1 MNVENQKNIKEM
13 YDPVQIYEL
22 VRSMYKNDD
31 GSPVEL
37 SPTQVEIFATISMKL
52 HPRVHCSTF
61 TRFGKSRTTALA
73 VLTRASTF
81 AEKWAIVAPNA
92 KKAKI
97 VMNYVN
103 RHIFDNEFT
112 AGRFRMDKGDSA
124 ESIRR
129 SRNKSHITFDVGD
142 GLMGEVFIVS
152 AGDAIGEGSANIV
165 EDEASLIDNNDHSM
179 VMRMLGDNPEENFLF
194 KIGNP
199 FLRNHFL
206 NSSVDPAYHQ
216 IIVDCYQGLAEG
228 RITEQT
234 IEENSTYSFFKV
246 LYECKFPS
254 AEAVDEQGWSYLFTD
269 ELIKKAQE
277 RDLEPRGIKRL
288 GVDVARGGRNYN
300 AWVIRGD
307 NYARVVKK
315 DLDNDLMSVA
325 GKTKD
330 IMLDEGVSA
339 DEVYI
344 DDVGV
349 GGGVVDRLKEM
360 GYKINPVKEGAKAV
374 ESEEFENLK
383 AELYAGK
390 QGLEAWLKSGAFLYP
405 HKDWI
410 ELNKIRF
417 KKRSNGKTWIEP
429 KSDMRK
435 RGEESPDVA
444 DALMLTFASDAVSGK
459 NFFVPNTTPS
469 PTDVLNQNNR
479 GGLWDL

>member
-1 MNVENQKNIKEM
+1 
-13 YDPVQIYEL
+13 
-22 VRSMYKNDD
+22 
-31 GSPVEL
+31 
-37 SPTQVEIFATISMKL
+37 
-52 HPRVHCSTF
+52 
-61 TRFGKSRTTALA
+61 
-73 VLTRASTF
+73 
-81 AEKWAIVAPNA
+81 
-92 KKAKI
+92 
-97 VMNYVN
+97 
-103 RHIFDNEFT
+103 
-112 AGRFRMDKGDSA
+112 
-124 ESIRR
+124 
-129 SRNKSHITFDVGD
+129 
-142 GLMGEVFIVS
+142 MGEVFIVS

>member
-1 MNVENQKNIKEM
+1 MNDVSLENLRKE
-13 YDPVQIYEL
+13 YDPEQIAQM
-22 VRSMYKNDD
+22 VSTMYKNDD
-31 GSPVEL
+31 GSPVIL
-37 SPTQVEIFATISMKL
+37 SPTQIDIFATISMKL
-52 HPRVHCSTF
+52 RPRVHCSTF

-73 VLTRASTF
+73 VLTRAATF
-81 AEKWAIVAPNA
+81 PEKWAIVAPNA

-97 VMNYVN
+97 VMNYIN

-129 SRNKSHITFDVGD
+129 SRNKSHITFDVGND
-142 GLMGEVFIVS
+142 LMGEVFIVS
-152 AGDAIGEGSANIV
+152 AGDAIGEGAANIV

-206 NSSVDPAYHQ
+206 TSSMDPAYLQ
-216 IIVDCYQGLAEG
+216 IIVDCYQGLNEG

-234 IEENSTYSFFKV
+234 IEENRGYSFFKV

-254 AEAVDEQGWSYLFTD
+254 AESVDEQGWSYLFTD

-277 RDLEPRGIKRL
+277 RDLELRGIKRL

-330 IMLDEGVSA
+330 IMLEEGVA
-339 DEVYI
+339 PNEVYI

-360 GYKINPVKEGAKAV
+360 GYQINPIKEGAKAQN
-374 ESEEFENLK
+374 SEEYENLK
-383 AELYAGK
+383 AELYAGED
-390 QGLEAWLKSGAFLYP
+390 GLEAWVRQGGFLVP
-405 HKDWI
+405 HADWI

-417 KKRSNGKTWIEP
+417 KKKSNGKTWIEP
-429 KSDMRK
+429 KADMRK

-459 NFFVPNTTPS
+459 NFFVPNQAPN
-469 PTDVLNQNNR
+469 PTDVLKGNNS
-479 GGLWDL
+479 GGLWDM